1 MPVYKL
7 EDTKPVVDST
17 AFIANNASVI
27 GDVKIGKNSS
37 VWFNTVI
44 RGDADSI
51 TIGEETNIQDLSMCH
66 ADPGKPLIIGNHV
79 TVGHRCIIHGCTI
92 EDFCLI
98 GMGSIIM
105 NNAKIGRG
113 SIIAAGSVVLENIKI
128 PPHSL
133 VAGLPGKV
141 KKTFE
146 NREEM
151 EAVIKMPAD
160 VYVDRFKAYK
170 IPEKFYQID

>member
-1 MPVYKL
+1 MPVYRL
-7 EDTKPVVDST
+7 EDSEPVIDPTV
-17 AFIANNASVI
+17 FIAENASVI
-27 GDVKIGKNSS
+27 GDVKIGRSSS

-51 TIGEETNIQDLSMCH
+51 SIGEESNIQDLSMCH
-66 ADPGKPLIIGNHV
+66 ADLGKPLTIGNHV
-79 TVGHRCIIHGCTI
+79 TVGHKCIVHGCTI

-98 GMGSIIM
+98 GMGAIIM
-105 NNAKIGRG
+105 NDVRIGRG
-113 SIIAAGSVVLENIKI
+113 SIVAAGSVVLENSII

-133 VAGLPGKV
+133 VTGLPGKV

-151 EAVIKMPAD
+151 ESVIKMPAD
-160 VYVDRFKAYK
+160 VYVERFQAYK
-170 IPEKFYQID
+170 IPEKFHRID